1 MKKDLNY
8 IVRSSFEN
16 EGVEK
21 APNNFWDNIS
31 NELEQSEVDSIVKDS
46 FEGQQDTAPEM
57 VWERVQDQLDIDRVW
72 IRIAN
77 KINIRRYGHLMRY
90 VAVLLLLILPF
101 NLDFDVSD
109 LTNAPS
115 VIEATLNNSIEV
127 SDNLG
132 VGNDIEDTNQ
142 EIPNLLGY
150 QLNSA
155 SPAPSNS
162 ESNPVVDPVE
172 VPVKNMTL
180 DVNLAT
186 LPLAS
191 LNQTTLPE
199 IQPLFTPK
207 PKRSLGLMLG
217 GVASLDNTWILDNE
231 TRSGFDNES
240 LVENEFTLG
249 SSYGVFA
256 EYQLKPRF
264 SISAEYLFQSRSNQ
278 RLHFYDHGVYSLKER
293 EINSYKLALM
303 LGWYTQPKLHGVS
316 HSTVVKLGGY
326 YSGVKS
332 DYTMID
338 GAITDVNS
346 IYKRNDSGLRLEVG
360 KRLYVRSFV
369 IDGGVR
375 ADYGLVNLT
384 STKSYIPSHLNF
396 TRLVSGG
403 AYLRIGY
410 AF

>member
-1 MKKDLNY
+1 M
-8 IVRSSFEN
+8 
-16 EGVEK
+16 
-21 APNNFWDNIS
+21 
-31 NELEQSEVDSIVKDS
+31 
-46 FEGQQDTAPEM
+46 
-57 VWERVQDQLDIDRVW
+57 
-72 IRIAN
+72 
-77 KINIRRYGHLMRY
+77 
-90 VAVLLLLILPF
+90 
-101 NLDFDVSD
+101 
-109 LTNAPS
+109 
-115 VIEATLNNSIEV
+115 
-127 SDNLG
+127 
-132 VGNDIEDTNQ
+132 
-142 EIPNLLGY
+142 
-150 QLNSA
+150 
-155 SPAPSNS
+155 
-162 ESNPVVDPVE
+162 
-172 VPVKNMTL
+172 
-180 DVNLAT
+180 
-186 LPLAS
+186 
-191 LNQTTLPE
+191 
-199 IQPLFTPK
+199 
-207 PKRSLGLMLG
+207 
-217 GVASLDNTWILDNE
+217 
-231 TRSGFDNES
+231 
-240 LVENEFTLG
+240 
-249 SSYGVFA
+249 
-256 EYQLKPRF
+256 
-264 SISAEYLFQSRSNQ
+264 
-278 RLHFYDHGVYSLKER
+278 YSLKER